1 MALYIRELESQ
12 EQKQLE
18 VLLGQPETDLPVN
31 RLLIVK
37 LSAEG
42 WRVPEISTMV
52 NLHPINVRKWIHR
65 FNVFGM
71 DGLRSGKSPGRPVVF
86 TAKQRQQIAEVAATN
101 PRTLGLRFS
110 RWSLQ
115 NLRRYLIEKKIVK
128 HISVETVRQIL
139 QASQMQRYSHRTLQ

>member
-52 NLHPINVRKWIHR
+52 NLHPINLRKWIHR
-65 FNVFGM
+65 FNVFVLY
-71 DGLRSGKSPGRPVVF
+71 DLRIGKSPGRPVVF
-86 TAKQRQQIAEVAATN
+86 T
-101 PRTLGLRFS
+101 
-110 RWSLQ
+110 
-115 NLRRYLIEKKIVK
+115 
-128 HISVETVRQIL
+128 
-139 QASQMQRYSHRTLQ
+139 

>member
-1 MALYIRELESQ
+1 MALYVQNLNRNDRQQIEAMVSQ
-12 EQKQLE
+12 HED
-18 VLLGQPETDLPVN
+18 DLPSN
-31 RLLIVK
+31 RLQIILM
-37 LSAEG
+37 SAEG
-42 WRVPEISTMV
+42 KSVPEISKAV
-52 NLHPINVRKWIHR
+52 KLHPINVRKWIHR

>member
-1 MALYIRELESQ
+1 
-12 EQKQLE
+12 
-18 VLLGQPETDLPVN
+18 
-31 RLLIVK
+31 
-37 LSAEG
+37 
-42 WRVPEISTMV
+42 MV

-65 FNVFGM
+65 FNVYGM

-86 TAKQRQQIAEVAATN
+86 TQKQRQQIAEIAATN

-139 QASQMQRYSHRTLQ
+139 QANHMQQYSRPLQ

>member
-1 MALYIRELESQ
+1 MALYIREFEEQ
-12 EQKQLE
+12 EQQQLE
-18 VLLGQPETDLPVN
+18 GLLGQPEADLPVS

-52 NLHPINVRKWIHR
+52 GLHPINVRKWIHR
-65 FNVFGM
+65 FNDAGM
-71 DGLRSGKSPGRPVVF
+71 EGLRSGKSPGRPVVF
-86 TAKQRQQIAEVAATN
+86 SPGQRQQIAEIAATN

-115 NLRRYLIEKKIVK
+115 NLRRYLIENKVVK

-139 QASQMQRYSHRTLQ
+139 QASQMQRYSHRPLQ

>member
-42 WRVPEISTMV
+42 WRVHQHNGQPPSDQCAQ
-52 NLHPINVRKWIHR
+52 
-65 FNVFGM
+65 M
-71 DGLRSGKSPGRPVVF
+71 DS
-86 TAKQRQQIAEVAATN
+86 
-101 PRTLGLRFS
+101 
-110 RWSLQ
+110 SL
-115 NLRRYLIEKKIVK
+115 
-128 HISVETVRQIL
+128 
-139 QASQMQRYSHRTLQ
+139 